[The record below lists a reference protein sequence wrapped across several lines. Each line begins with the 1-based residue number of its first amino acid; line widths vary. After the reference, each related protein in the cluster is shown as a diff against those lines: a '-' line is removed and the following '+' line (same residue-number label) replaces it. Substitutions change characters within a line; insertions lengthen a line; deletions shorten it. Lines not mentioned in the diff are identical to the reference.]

1 MASPK
6 TIDTEGKP
14 IWWWIFCMP
23 GAVVMWFRYM
33 SPESVRDS
41 FGTARRQNVVI
52 FQFITT
58 MFVYLLSYLALTHI
72 EVTKNIIGIILL
84 PFALLISIFKG

>member
-6 TIDTEGKP
+6 TIDTDGKSV
-14 IWWWIFCMP
+14 WWWVFCMP

-33 SPESVRDS
+33 NPESVRDS
-41 FGTARRQNVVI
+41 FGTARRQNVVL

-58 MFVYLLSYLALTHI
+58 MFLYLLLYLALTHI
-72 EVTKNIIGIILL
+72 EVTKNIFGILLL
-84 PFALLISIFKG
+84 PFAVLFSLFKG